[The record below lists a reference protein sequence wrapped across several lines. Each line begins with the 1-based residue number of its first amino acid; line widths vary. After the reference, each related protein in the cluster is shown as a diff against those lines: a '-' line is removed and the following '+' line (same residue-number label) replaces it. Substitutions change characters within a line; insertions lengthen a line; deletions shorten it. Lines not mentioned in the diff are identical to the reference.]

1 MLTRSLD
8 GNFHQYLQKWKK
20 DSNDVDLIH
29 GAYFP
34 NVEEYKK
41 YIDSESNSAEV
52 HAFLTY

>member
-8 GNFHQYLQKWKK
+8 GNFHQYLQKQKK
-20 DSNDVDLIH
+20 DSNDVDLIR
-29 GAYFP
+29 GVYFP

-52 HAFLTY
+52 RAFLTY